1 MILGNIKE
9 HKGSGLVAFLDI
21 LGFSNEIL
29 NKWNDKLENPLDKL
43 LELKDHL
50 PVHSDDEMDKYEADK
65 ENKAKRLYP
74 CRVQSISDSII
85 VSFGFDDKPIYG
97 DVILGTISFFDTISV
112 IWRNAIEA
120 GFTIR
125 GAADWGDIFWNDKE
139 IIGPAFIQV
148 YNAEIKIA
156 KSSRVI
162 INSSLNRNLKKVF
175 SEGKTFW
182 NDEILK
188 IVSKD
193 IDGFLTLNP
202 HTLYERDNEEDK
214 AHLMEKIKTLRDTAS
229 GMNKEK
235 YTSLLANLNSKQKKL
250 DSSDLGNY

>member
-9 HKGSGLVAFLDI
+9 FKGSGLVAFLDI

-29 NKWNDKLENPLDKL
+29 NKWNDKEENPLEKL

-50 PVHSDDEMDKYEADK
+50 PVHSNAKLDKYEADD
-65 ENKAKRLYP
+65 ENKRKRLYP
-74 CRVQSISDSII
+74 CRVQSISDSIV
-85 VSFGFDDKPIYG
+85 VSFGFNDNLIYG

-112 IWRNAIEA
+112 IWRNTLEA

-139 IIGPAFIQV
+139 IVGPAFINV
-148 YNAEIKIA
+148 YNAELKTA
-156 KSSRVI
+156 KSSRII
-162 INSSLNRNLKKVF
+162 INTSLNRNLAKVF

-188 IVSKD
+188 ILTKD
-193 IDGFLTLNP
+193 TDGYLILNP
-202 HTLYERDNEEDK
+202 HTLYENDDDKIHLIETIKKLRDN
-214 AHLMEKIKTLRDTAS
+214 AN

-235 YTSLLANLNSKQKKL
+235 YSSLLANLSTKNMNLNRKE
-250 DSSDLGNY
+250 LGKY